1 MSQLPTFFLLLFIVN
16 LGIAFG
22 AGLYETRIV
31 LPLWFQPQSGVGYRV
46 DTAAMQRMDV
56 GRRFWGFVT
65 TMPLSVLTLV
75 NLYYAYQSHPPQQ
88 TWWLMASLL
97 MLIERIGTF
106 AFFIPTAIR
115 LEKANSMDASTAS
128 RLSRLWM
135 RANYGRSGLNLLGW
149 LFALKAFSLC

>member
-22 AGLYETRIV
+22 AGLYETRII

-46 DTAAMQRMDV
+46 DTAAMHRLDV

-65 TMPLSVLTLV
+65 TMPLSLLTLV
-75 NLYYAYQSHPPQQ
+75 NLYYAWQAQPPQQ
-88 TWWLMASLL
+88 TWWLMAVLL
-97 MLIERIGTF
+97 TLIERIGTF

-115 LEKANSMDASTAS
+115 LEQANSMAASTAS

-135 RANYGRSGLNLLGW
+135 RANYGRSGLMLLSW
-149 LFALKAFSLC
+149 LLALTAFGFC